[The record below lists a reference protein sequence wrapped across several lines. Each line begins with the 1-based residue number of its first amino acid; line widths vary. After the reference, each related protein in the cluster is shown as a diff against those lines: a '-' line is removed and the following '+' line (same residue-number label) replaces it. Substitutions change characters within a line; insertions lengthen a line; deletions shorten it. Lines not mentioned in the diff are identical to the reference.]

1 MDFSEVEKKVLD
13 VFLAENDAIYPHLRI
28 QVAAASVKTREFTGV
43 GFFTSIEL
51 PPDTE
56 KIPRDSHFF
65 IGLVCAVY
73 QGVVGDPALGFALF
87 VQDGRLK
94 TLEGFT
100 YERGWSRDVDIN
112 DFKLSYHRNTGR
124 IIASDSASRTKP

>member
-1 MDFSEVEKKVLD
+1 MDFSELEKKVLD
-13 VFLAENDAIYPHLRI
+13 VFLTENDARYPQLRNQI
-28 QVAAASVKTREFTGV
+28 KAASVNSRKFTGV
-43 GFFTSIEL
+43 GFFTVIEL
-51 PPDTE
+51 PPDVP
-56 KIPRDSHFF
+56 KLPRDSYFF

-73 QGVVGDPALGFALF
+73 EGVVGNPALGFALF

-100 YERGWSRDVDIN
+100 YERGWSPDVDIN

-124 IIASDSASRTKP
+124 IIASDSAS